1 MSDICFDVLGYSPV
15 LRRLP
20 ALGTAECPF
29 FVVSDRGQRCDLLC
43 AEPLSGGQ
51 QLALDFQ
58 RNWLLTPVTSSVL
71 EITFV

>member
-1 MSDICFDVLGYSPV
+1 MSDICLDVLGYSPV

-29 FVVSDRGQRCDLLC
+29 SVVSDRGQRCDLLC

-51 QLALDFQ
+51 QLALDFR